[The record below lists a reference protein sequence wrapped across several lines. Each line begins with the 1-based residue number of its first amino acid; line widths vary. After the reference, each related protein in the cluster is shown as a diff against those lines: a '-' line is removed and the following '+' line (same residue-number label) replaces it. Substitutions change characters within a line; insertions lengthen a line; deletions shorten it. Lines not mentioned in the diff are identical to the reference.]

1 MNDPPPQIS
10 ARPAPTMTAKL
21 TSNLRMLF
29 ILLSKVPLL
38 TRVAILHVLKLSEPS
53 KYVDLQ
59 SNLVVSLMRSV
70 LTPANPHSISYS
82 QKLTTRNEEIKG
94 RIWISLYA
102 SPPPPETDIRDSL
115 LNVMDS
121 MRDEGVGGSSARV
134 PELVPV
140 EAEWTGYRAAASKRD
155 PLPNISES
163 AKYHR
168 LMKECKEP
176 TTVLYFHGGAYYLC
190 DPATH
195 RPLVKKL
202 AKLIQ
207 GRCYSV
213 RYRLAPQDPFPSAL
227 LDALVSYFTLLYPPP
242 DAYHDAVEPEHIV
255 IAGDSAGGNLALALL
270 QLILQLHHRDIDI
283 QWYGEKRKVPL
294 PAGVSCISPWID
306 ITQSSPPWHVEDA
319 HPFDYLPRLRPDFEA
334 RVPPCEIWPA
344 NPPRKF
350 IYADDDLVAH
360 PLSTLFMS
368 RSWEGSPPVWMSTG
382 WEILSY
388 ENKAFA
394 MKLFADGVP
403 LVFEEYQAM
412 PHVFPMCLARAPSSR
427 RCLESW
433 ADFIRCAIEN
443 PGAIE
448 ASATSI
454 AAQTLEETSLRFDD
468 LLEDRLE
475 DIQAAVV
482 RRAGVGVEK
491 ADVAARL

>member
-1 MNDPPPQIS
+1 
-10 ARPAPTMTAKL
+10 MTAKL

-29 ILLSKVPLL
+29 ILLSKVPLM

-82 QKLTTRNEEIKG
+82 QRLTTRNEEING
-94 RIWISLYA
+94 RIWISFYA

-115 LNVMDS
+115 LNAIDG
-121 MRDEGVGGSSARV
+121 MRDGGVRGSNTRV

-140 EAEWTGYRAAASKRD
+140 EAEWTGYRAAASKRE

-163 AKYHR
+163 AKYHQ

-176 TTVLYFHGGAYYLC
+176 TTVLYFHGGAYFLC

-195 RPLVKKL
+195 RPLVKRL

-255 IAGDSAGGNLALALL
+255 IAGDRYVEASGFGKELMLCNIPRSRLSSTMYLRRL
-270 QLILQLHHRDIDI
+270 DVDI

-360 PLSTLFMS
+360 PLATLFMS

-394 MKLFADGVP
+394 MQLFAEGVA
-403 LVFEEYQAM
+403 LVFEEYEAM
-412 PHVFPMCLARAPSSR
+412 PHVFPMCLAQAPSSR

-433 ADFIRCAIEN
+433 AGFIRRAMAD

-454 AAQTLEETSLRFDD
+454 AAQTLEETPLRFDD

-475 DIQAAVV
+475 DIRAAVV
-482 RRAGVGVEK
+482 TRAGVGVEK